1 MFPAKFI
8 LISFHFRFI
17 CVNTIEERIKT
28 LQERK
33 LEIARNVLSGDRSK
47 TASKL
52 TLNDLKSLFGF

>member
-1 MFPAKFI
+1 M
-8 LISFHFRFI
+8 HFRFI
-17 CVNTIEERIKT
+17 CVNTIEERIKI

-33 LEIARNVLSGDRSK
+33 LEIAKNVLTGDRSN